1 MIHYIFKFSPFF
13 LKTIL
18 FTQIL
23 LSPPVLADAKTDGDK
38 GIEEY
43 RQGNIVEGLMLME
56 SSAKQGYAP
65 AQVTLAFILDHAEND
80 KDAFHWYQQAAEQD
94 SPAGLFGLGNM
105 YGKGE
110 GTEKDPVKA
119 GELIKKSADMQH
131 SPAMRALAYALE
143 NGSLGFK
150 KNESDALQWYL
161 KAAEAGDDF
170 SMLRLKKAYSTG
182 ELGLAAD
189 ADQAA
194 EWERKLQIKQE
205 KRNGD

>member
-1 MIHYIFKFSPFF
+1 MIHDIFKVSPLL
-13 LKTIL
+13 LKIVL

-43 RQGNIVEGLMLME
+43 RQGNIIEGLVLME
-56 SSAKQGYAP
+56 TSAKQGYAP

-80 KDAFHWYQQAAEQD
+80 KDAFYWYQQAAEQNN
-94 SPAGLFGLGNM
+94 PAGLFGLGVM

-110 GTEKDPVKA
+110 GTDKDPIKA

-131 SPAMRALAYALE
+131 LPAMRALAYALE
-143 NGSLGFK
+143 VGSFGFK
-150 KNESDALQWYL
+150 KSEHDALQWYL

-170 SMLRLKKAYSTG
+170 SMQRLKKAYSTG

-194 EWERKLQIKQE
+194 EWDRKLQIKQE
-205 KRNGD
+205 KQNGD